1 MVTLRKYRGGDLP
14 QILEIE
20 RETFPEPWNESFF
33 RYIAGVSGDLFMVAE
48 EEGRI
53 IGYIVAEVRE
63 SSDQL
68 RGEVLW
74 GHILNVAV
82 RAEKRSRGIGT
93 LLMGLIEEKLERLKA
108 SQVLLEVR
116 VSNTRAQS
124 LYRRRGYIVTSRVKN
139 YYVDE
144 DALIMVKY
152 LIEIAD
158 II

>member
-1 MVTLRKYRGGDLP
+1 MP

-48 EEGRI
+48 ENGRI

-116 VSNTRAQS
+116 VSNQPAIA
-124 LYRRRGYIVTSRVKN
+124 LYEKLGFTNVNRKLGY
-139 YYVDE
+139 YMDGE
-144 DALIMVKY
+144 DALVLAKP
-152 LIEIAD
+152 LKEEP
-158 II
+158 